1 MAGVLLAMTLSLG
14 AMNVVGEEFLR
25 FRKDWKK
32 YEKAVEKDLPRT
44 ADSILVSIAGK
55 AIEDNS
61 YYDMLMA
68 VSRYG
73 HTDRYDLRGN
83 FRTVSSLVFS
93 FRKDPVNYLALL
105 ANFYEIP
112 YQDSLVAGM
121 ERYAQLLAG
130 SHRLTR
136 DNKMYSGLNIP
147 DFDPVDD
154 YEVLLRTHIAMQDD
168 GIGADRI
175 DDALLARLEEYCAGR
190 PGKYVRNWLDA
201 AMWRIDNRT
210 LSIFGDKGEALARIE
225 AYSRLRERPEAADYR
240 FIVDAR
246 ILAERSKLCTDE
258 AGWKKLDA
266 DAAALADA
274 LKKGAALSQDKDI
287 SRAAQAVVK
296 ELGFMRDG
304 FRWKEGH
311 ALFSPHPYPA
321 ENELKLVMKNISRM
335 DAGLYR
341 VDAGGK
347 DVEKIWDAS
356 VDNPVRSFNMPDTVS
371 VTLPFLGD
379 GMYRLTVSYDQEG
392 NEPRSIMNRMFE
404 VASLAVSI
412 RNTGDGSCQYYLT
425 DARTGEPCREAGF
438 TIDVQGKE
446 PFSGYM
452 EFDGFSSLPVDVTS
466 YAEVFFVLADGRRS
480 VKVGRYPYGTPFARE
495 NSESAADIFLDRSV
509 CRRGDSVRFKLIS
522 YKADGRSLAADAA
535 RTVRLYL
542 TGPDGRR
549 VDSLRVVTNEF
560 GSASGA
566 FTVPQDAMNGSF
578 CISSDNGAYKYFRAE
593 DFRLSDCAM
602 EVFPLECIYAA
613 GDTVALSG
621 RVTDANGTVRAG
633 VEVRAETGSP
643 CVFPD
648 GDTAVTGPDGCF
660 SLKAVISEGW
670 GNVGLTAV
678 FPDGRNCRGNAYFY
692 ADRKGFR
699 TSLSVKGCDVGDA
712 SDLFVRGDTLSFSA
726 VVFNNSEAAQEGIQ
740 YIYKVCRRQE
750 GSPDVL
756 VAEGTAYSGQ
766 ECALAF
772 AGREPGRYY
781 VQARMT
787 VRGKEDVR
795 TQEFVYLPED
805 DGAFP
810 DPQKDWIFL
819 PLEDS
824 YLFGAKDSLW
834 VLYELYD
841 RSSGEPLESEIIEF
855 APGLSRVQVPSYSG
869 RDLMLSLLVVKNGR
883 SAVFRHEY
891 SFPLRPAPRIDVH
904 SFRSKVEAG
913 SGESFELVVDPQ
925 EDVELLVN
933 IYDRTMDE
941 YGPNAYT
948 FVPRSILN
956 GAWIPYPSTEFAS
969 GYVNLYAVR
978 SGTSAKLMSN
988 RYLVPEAAQ
997 DAVAAQEALP
1007 GQYVRKDF
1015 RNVLAFMP
1023 HLRPDAQG
1031 RVKVQYKASDRLST
1045 FVMQVLAHRKDMGSA
1060 VVSREISV
1068 IRNVTVSASVPDF
1081 LREGDRL
1088 DLTVAVRNNLDV
1100 EVPGVFRVEL
1110 FEAAADGTPLRRV
1123 HLYES
1128 DRVLLEA
1135 AGTSSCRVRLPEV
1148 SGQVPGYVLRFVFE
1162 GADGKGGSDGEEHFV
1177 RVVPGSS
1184 VQVRSL
1190 TAAGGKADFT
1200 GLLEGGEDAL
1210 FRVRISSPA
1219 QSVVAAMPL
1228 QPASGPLMDDVAALL
1243 SLRMARLAVA
1253 KYPGIIASI
1262 PAASDAGEMSNTPWY
1277 RSALQQEQRRAMLDS
1292 LLDGAWCDSLERTLT
1307 GEIRRHCSPSGAF
1320 SWFPGGQPSVQVT
1333 LAVLERYASSGIAS
1347 EGVSGEEAGMLR
1359 DALEWLDGEFAR
1371 HLDGCTEDISW
1382 RKYGKEAFASDRF
1395 VHDYMYVRSF
1405 YVDKTALSEDAG
1417 RYYDKC
1423 VKLMSERIPK
1433 ADILAKIKF
1442 ARVLMASSRGSRAVA
1457 DIAAS
1462 LKEYA
1467 REDRWGNMAFVS
1479 GVRGY
1484 GSGVLDGEVFANAA
1498 AMEFYR
1504 LCGDDEA
1511 SRSLAWHL
1519 FSLKEGSAWGNNLA
1533 TSVAVTALLPYAVS
1547 LAPSDWT
1554 PVDSCVAG
1562 SAGAA
1567 ALLSRVPSDGLCVV
1581 SLTRYDTVEPGR
1593 IVPYSSGMTVSR
1605 EFARR
1610 QLASSEIIP
1619 LKEGEKLSPGDVVVC
1634 RYLIDNDEGRSFVRV
1649 EAMRPACFQVAD
1661 LRSGYSWMRGAAA
1674 SVYRNIYEDRSEY
1687 YIEYLPAGR
1696 SVLTEEFYVTR
1707 EGVFSAGVLSA
1718 ECCYVAGY
1726 GSNDAPAEVESAF

>member
-1 MAGVLLAMTLSLG
+1 MAGVLLAVTLSLG

-32 YEKAVEKDLPRT
+32 YERAVEKDLPRT

-55 AIEDNS
+55 AIDDNS

-105 ANFYEIP
+105 AHFHEIP
-112 YQDSLVAGM
+112 YQDSLAAGM

-130 SHRLTR
+130 SHRLTA
-136 DNKMYSGLNIP
+136 DNKMYRGLNIP
-147 DFDPVDD
+147 EFDPVDD

-210 LSIFGDKGEALARIE
+210 LSIFGDRGEPLARIE

-246 ILAERSKLCTDE
+246 ILSERSRLCEDE
-258 AGWKKLDA
+258 DGWKKLDA

-287 SRAAQAVVK
+287 SRAAQAALK
-296 ELGFMRDG
+296 DLGFLREG
-304 FRWKEGH
+304 FRRKEGY

-321 ENELKLVMKNISRM
+321 ANELKLVMKNISRM

-371 VTLPFLGD
+371 VTLPFLED
-379 GMYRLTVSYDQEG
+379 GMYRLSVSYDQEG
-392 NEPRSIMNRMFE
+392 NEPRSVMNRLFE
-404 VASLAVSI
+404 VASLAVSV

-438 TIDVQGKE
+438 TIDIQGKE

-452 EFDGFSSLPVDVTS
+452 EFDGFSSLPVEVTS

-549 VDSLRVVTNEF
+549 VDSLRVMTNEF

-593 DFRLSDCAM
+593 DFRLSDCAL
-602 EVFPLECIYAA
+602 EVFPLEGIYAA

-633 VEVRAETGSP
+633 VEVRADAGGP
-643 CVFPD
+643 CVFPE
-648 GDTAVTGPDGCF
+648 GNTAVTGPDGCF
-660 SLKAVISEGW
+660 SLKAVLGEGW
-670 GNVGLTAV
+670 GNVGLSAV
-678 FPDGRNCRGNAYFY
+678 FPDGRNCRGNAYLY

-699 TSLSVKGCDVGDA
+699 TSLSVRGCDADGA
-712 SDLFVRGDTLSFSA
+712 SDLFVRGDTLRFS
-726 VVFNNSEAAQEGIQ
+726 VMVLNNSETVQEGIQ

-750 GSPDVL
+750 GSPDVP
-756 VAEGTAYSGQ
+756 VAEGAAYSAQ

-781 VQARMT
+781 VQART
-787 VRGKEDVR
+787 CVRGKEDVR

-805 DGAFP
+805 DGVFP
-810 DPQKDWIFL
+810 DVQKEWIFL
-819 PLEDS
+819 PLADS

-841 RSSGEPLESEIIEF
+841 RSSGEPLESEILEF
-855 APGLSRVQVPSYSG
+855 APGLSRVQVPSYPG

-891 SFPLRPAPRIDVH
+891 SFPLRPSPRIEVH

-913 SGESFELVVDPQ
+913 SEESFELVLDPQ

-941 YGPNAYT
+941 YAPNAYR

-969 GYVNLYAVR
+969 GYMNLYAVR

-988 RYLVPEAAQ
+988 RYLVPEAEE
-997 DAVAAQEALP
+997 DAVASENGTP
-1007 GQYVRKDF
+1007 ERYVRKDF

-1023 HLRPDAQG
+1023 HLRPDAGG
-1031 RVKVQYKASDRLST
+1031 RVLVQYTASDRLSS
-1045 FVMQVLAHRKDMGSA
+1045 FVMQVLAHRRDMGSA
-1060 VVSREISV
+1060 VVSRDISV

-1128 DRVLLEA
+1128 SQVLLEA

-1148 SGQVPGYVLRFVFE
+1148 SGKAAGYVVRFVFE
-1162 GADGKGGSDGEEHFV
+1162 GADGAGGSDGEEHFV
-1177 RVVPGSS
+1177 RIVPASS

-1190 TAAGGKADFT
+1190 TSAGGEADFA
-1200 GLLEGGEDAL
+1200 GLLDGGEDAL
-1210 FRVRISSPA
+1210 FRVRVSSPA
-1219 QSVVAAMPL
+1219 QSVMASMPL
-1228 QPASGPLMDDVAALL
+1228 QGHGGPLLDNVAALL
-1243 SLRMARLAVA
+1243 SLRMARLAA
-1253 KYPGIIASI
+1253 ARYPGLIAGLPPA
-1262 PAASDAGEMSNTPWY
+1262 PAAEDMGSTPWY
-1277 RSALQQEQRRAMLDS
+1277 RSALLQEQWRARLDS
-1292 LLDGAWCDSLERTLT
+1292 LRNDAWCDSLERALRE
-1307 GEIRRHCSPSGAF
+1307 EIRRHSGPSGAF

-1333 LAVLERYASSGIAS
+1333 LAVLERYASSGIAA
-1347 EGVSGEEAGMLR
+1347 EGVSGDEAVMLR
-1359 DALEWLDGEFAR
+1359 DALKWLDGEFAR
-1371 HLDGCTEDISW
+1371 HLDGCTEVVSW
-1382 RKYGKEAFASDRF
+1382 RKYGKEAFVSDRF

-1405 YVDKTALSEDAG
+1405 YVDKAAPAEDAG
-1417 RYYDKC
+1417 RYYDRC

-1442 ARVLMASSRGSRAVA
+1442 ARVLMASSRGGRAVA

-1498 AMEFYR
+1498 AMELYR
-1504 LCGDDEA
+1504 LCGDEEA
-1511 SRSLAWHL
+1511 SVSLAWHL
-1519 FSLKEGSAWGNNLA
+1519 FSLKEGTAWGNNLA
-1533 TSVAVTALLPYAVS
+1533 TSVAVSALLPYAVS
-1547 LAPSDWT
+1547 LAPSDSA
-1554 PVDSCVAG
+1554 PLDSCVTG
-1562 SAGAA
+1562 SARAA
-1567 ALLSRVPSDGLCVV
+1567 ELLSRVPSDGLCVV
-1581 SLTRYDTVEPGR
+1581 SLTRYDAVPLGE
-1593 IVPYSSGMTVSR
+1593 IVPHSSGMQVSR
-1605 EFARR
+1605 ELSVR
-1610 QLASSEIIP
+1610 QLASSESLP
-1619 LKEGEKLSPGDVVVC
+1619 MKEGEKLSPGDIVVC
-1634 RYLIDNDEGRSFVRV
+1634 RYLIDNDEGRSFVKV

-1661 LRSGYSWMRGAAA
+1661 LRSGYSWVKGAASSA
-1674 SVYRNIYEDRSEY
+1674 YRNILEERTEY
-1687 YIEYLPAGR
+1687 YLEYVPAGR

-1726 GSNDAPAEVESAF
+1726 GSNDAPVTVETSF